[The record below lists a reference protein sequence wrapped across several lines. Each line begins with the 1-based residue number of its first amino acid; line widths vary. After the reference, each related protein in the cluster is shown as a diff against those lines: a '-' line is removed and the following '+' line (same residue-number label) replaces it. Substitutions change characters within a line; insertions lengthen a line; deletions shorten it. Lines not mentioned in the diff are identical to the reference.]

1 MTALF
6 KLVMPRTN
14 LPVFNLI
21 SRTSQKCY
29 IYSIHIS
36 EEEINDIDLVENLAS
51 READAPIY
59 SKLGFSYGK
68 AVRFKKEFGSKQKS
82 HNSVHPSSPAP
93 KPTMTAM
100 STCTP
105 DEATLFV
112 EVRYVRPGSYV
123 AFLPRQ
129 IQFN

>member
-36 EEEINDIDLVENLAS
+36 EEEIKDIDLVENLAS

-59 SKLGFSYGK
+59 SKLGYSYGK

-82 HNSVHPSSPAP
+82 HNSARPSSPAL
-93 KPTMTAM
+93 KPTMAAM
-100 STCTP
+100 STYTP
-105 DEATLFV
+105 EM
-112 EVRYVRPGSYV
+112 
-123 AFLPRQ
+123 RQ
-129 IQFN
+129 LYLSK